1 MLRLDPSCAVVTST
15 HLLLVQYSLAAR
27 AYTCALPILEKQI
40 CHIPIST
47 GRSPFGALHILCTEH
62 ESSLAFMNESTGL
75 SSKPLGSDY
84 LRYFLYGGMIYMALK
99 QWDEALH
106 FLGIVL
112 SMPTTGS
119 VSMIMAEAYKKWTL
133 AGLLKSGKV
142 GMVKYQ

>member
-40 CHIPIST
+40 CHIPILT
-47 GRSPFGALHILCTEH
+47 GRSPFGALHILCAEH

-75 SSKPLGSDY
+75 SSKPLDHDY

-99 QWDEALH
+99 RWDKALH
-106 FLGIVL
+106 FLGAVL

-119 VSMIMAEAYKKWTL
+119 VSMIMAEAYKKWIL
-133 AGLLKSGKV
+133 AGLLENGKV
-142 GMVKYQ
+142 GMVKYE